1 MKKNALYFNVFLII
15 LLKIRNKC
23 IILLLQII

>member
-15 LLKIRNKC
+15 FLKIRNKC